1 MQEKEAENLQIE
13 GEGPVAGGAV
23 LRRVGAAEEAVLM
36 VVFRAAA
43 TTAVGEQHGHPCMMC
58 STAPFPRR
66 SAQLVIRDYIHR
78 KVKKERC

>member
-13 GEGPVAGGAV
+13 GEGPGAGGAV

-58 STAPFPRR
+58 SSQAALCPCWPLGITC
-66 SAQLVIRDYIHR
+66 
-78 KVKKERC
+78 ER